1 MTNFAMAGGNLVS
14 SSAFQAG
21 FILSATGW
29 VLGGVIDETGSQL
42 SSGNTINLDRIIKR
56 GVQGAISNVIGT
68 YVGAV
73 VQGIAGAAFA
83 PAEDALLGY
92 IISLTS
98 LAVETAIDALKK
110 KLSI

>member
-1 MTNFAMAGGNLVS
+1 MLCC
-14 SSAFQAG
+14 AF
-21 FILSATGW
+21 T
-29 VLGGVIDETGSQL
+29 
-42 SSGNTINLDRIIKR
+42 
-56 GVQGAISNVIGT
+56 
-68 YVGAV
+68 
-73 VQGIAGAAFA
+73 GAAFA

>member
-1 MTNFAMAGGNLVS
+1 MPERVRTYEYDAGGP
-14 SSAFQAG
+14 
-21 FILSATGW
+21 
-29 VLGGVIDETGSQL
+29 
-42 SSGNTINLDRIIKR
+42 
-56 GVQGAISNVIGT
+56 
-68 YVGAV
+68 VGIAS
-73 VQGIAGAAFA
+73 GIAGAAFA